1 MSRALHLTV
10 DTRQLKPTE
19 ALGHVARAGTAV
31 GLTHRM
37 LRDLEQELGG
47 YKRACKWLIALATE
61 TNRPITINLPTGP
74 DSSTTV
80 AIAPKTWSEEKLR
93 GWIGG
98 MHEELEAMFGP
109 ATLRAWGGPLR
120 GEAGLKP

>member
-1 MSRALHLTV
+1 MTARSLSITV
-10 DTRQLKPTE
+10 DTAALKPTD
-19 ALGHVARAGTAV
+19 ALGRVARAGTAV

-37 LRDLEQELGG
+37 MADLAEELGG

-74 DSSTTV
+74 DTSTTV
-80 AIAPKTWSEEKLR
+80 AIAPKSWSEDKLR

-98 MHEELEAMFGP
+98 MHEELEEMFGP
-109 ATLRAWGGPLR
+109 AAIRAWGR
-120 GEAGLKP
+120 GTD